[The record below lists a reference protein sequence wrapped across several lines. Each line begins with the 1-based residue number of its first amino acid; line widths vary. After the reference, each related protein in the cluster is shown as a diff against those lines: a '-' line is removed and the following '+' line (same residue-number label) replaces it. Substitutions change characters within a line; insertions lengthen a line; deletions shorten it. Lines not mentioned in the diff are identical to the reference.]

1 MLPKCI
7 ALAYNLKFCKLS
19 IWLKN
24 YFSKICKHKVMN
36 LGRVSKAIH
45 HVKLSSYVF
54 ELCSPKCLAETIGM
68 EGLSFWDC
76 GAGGGLGQFLE
87 E

>member
-1 MLPKCI
+1 MYHFRRAQKTFLKGTLLFVLPKCI
-7 ALAYNLKFCKLS
+7 ALANNLKSCKLS

-24 YFSKICKHKVMN
+24 YFSKICKHKFMN

-54 ELCSPKCLAETIGM
+54 ELCSPKCLAVI
-68 EGLSFWDC
+68 
-76 GAGGGLGQFLE
+76 LE
-87 E
+87 WRD